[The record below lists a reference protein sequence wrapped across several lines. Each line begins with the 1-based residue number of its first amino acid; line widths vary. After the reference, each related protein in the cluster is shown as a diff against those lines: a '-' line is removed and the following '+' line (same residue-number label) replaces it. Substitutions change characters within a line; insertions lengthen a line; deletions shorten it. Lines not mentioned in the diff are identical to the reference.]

1 MLPEEIS
8 IYKRIE
14 LMQEYVHNE
23 CEAYVYNPN
32 DKNYQIF
39 LRIKHLVD
47 NLSQSAFILLKQQK
61 TLFRGNAAKISLQD
75 IEQLIK
81 FIYLA
86 CSSVATPEEIYKNI
100 LNEIMKI
107 NANLMVLIY

>member
-81 FIYLA
+81 KF
-86 CSSVATPEEIYKNI
+86 SKPKH
-100 LNEIMKI
+100 KK
-107 NANLMVLIY
+107 NANKNKMIIRFIILFINNSTI

>member
-47 NLSQSAFILLKQQK
+47 NLSQNAFILLKQQK
-61 TLFRGNAAKISLQD
+61 TLFRGNDAKISLQD
-75 IEQLIK
+75 TEQL
-81 FIYLA
+81 IYLA

-107 NANLMVLIY
+107 NANLMVLI

>member
-47 NLSQSAFILLKQQK
+47 NLSQNAFILLSLLN
-61 TLFRGNAAKISLQD
+61 LFIL
-75 IEQLIK
+75 
-81 FIYLA
+81 LA
-86 CSSVATPEEIYKNI
+86 LP
-100 LNEIMKI
+100 
-107 NANLMVLIY
+107 

>member
-47 NLSQSAFILLKQQK
+47 NLSQNAFILLKQQK
-61 TLFRGNAAKISLQD
+61 TLFRGNAA
-75 IEQLIK
+75 
-81 FIYLA
+81 IYLA

-107 NANLMVLIY
+107 NANLMVLI